1 MMYTYHR
8 PHPTWTLQRS
18 CGCCLASLA
27 LFMITLAVMCG
38 GSLLLY
44 TADPPSAQT
53 ILIIGVD
60 TRPGS
65 AEPISIARTDSLM
78 LLRIDPANKRLAL
91 LSIPRD
97 LRFSTPTF
105 GLLPINTV
113 IRNAELN
120 QAGTGIA
127 ELTATLENALRIQ
140 IDHYVRV
147 DFATFVEI
155 VDAVGGVDIDVPK
168 AIVDNAYPTDNGGTM
183 RVAFDAGEQHMDG
196 ATALIYAR
204 TRHAD
209 DDYQRAGRQQQVLNA
224 TLHKFTNPVYGWRAW
239 RVLERETET
248 DLSTGQLMGLA
259 PGLLLYQGQVEQLV
273 IDRDLIII
281 DGDTAVPDFNKIRPW
296 TATYLG
302 GTS

>member
-1 MMYTYHR
+1 MYTYHR
-8 PHPTWTLQRS
+8 PQPTWTLQRS

-44 TADPPSAQT
+44 TVDPPPAQT

-60 TRPGS
+60 TRPDS
-65 AEPISIARTDSLM
+65 AEPINIARTDSLM
-78 LLRIDPANKRLAL
+78 LLRIDPANKRLVL

-105 GLLPINTV
+105 GMLPINTV

-120 QAGTGIA
+120 QSGTGIA
-127 ELTATLENALRIQ
+127 ELTATLENTLRIQ

-147 DFATFVEI
+147 DFTTFVEI
-155 VDAVGGVDIDVPK
+155 IDAVGGVDIDVPK

-183 RVAFDAGEQHMDG
+183 RVAFDAGKQHMDG

-224 TLHKFTNPVYGWRAW
+224 TLHKFINPLNGWRAW
-239 RVLERETET
+239 RVLDRKTET
-248 DLSTGQLMGLA
+248 DLSTSQLLGLA
-259 PGLLLYQGQVEQLV
+259 PGLALYQGQVEQLV

-281 DGDTAVPDFNKIRPW
+281 DSDTAVPDLNKIRPW
-296 TATYLG
+296 TETYLG
-302 GTS
+302 GTP

>member
-1 MMYTYHR
+1 MF
-8 PHPTWTLQRS
+8 S
-18 CGCCLASLA
+18 
-27 LFMITLAVMCG
+27 LAVMCG

-44 TADPPSAQT
+44 TADPPRAQT

-60 TRPGS
+60 TRANS

-78 LLRIDPANKRLAL
+78 LMRVDPANKRIAL

-97 LRFSTPTF
+97 LRFSTPNF
-105 GLLPINTV
+105 GSLPINTV

-120 QAGTGIA
+120 QAGTGLD
-127 ELTATLENALRIQ
+127 ELIATLENALRIQ

-183 RVAFDAGEQHMDG
+183 RVVFDAGEQHMDG

-224 TLHKFTNPVYGWRAW
+224 TLHKMINPVHSWRAW
-239 RVLERETET
+239 RVLERETQT
-248 DLSTGQLMGLA
+248 DLTTGQLLGLA
-259 PGLLLYQGQVEQLV
+259 PGLLLYQGHLEQLV
-273 IDRDLIII
+273 INRDLIII
-281 DGDTAVPDFNKIRPW
+281 DGDTAVPDLNKIRPW
-296 TATYLG
+296 TETYLG
-302 GTS
+302 GTP